1 MHLHSAQFSFSLD
14 FFTAARS
21 TCVDGRGLYFRRTR
35 YGGNSVYAK
44 DVLGIRSTNCSESSI
59 MQSSFPRLEFRS
71 FSTMM
76 ISVRSV
82 GQLRRKMWIPSF
94 ADPSS
99 DFEQL
104 RICNSD
110 DRRSMDVSPPPRLAR
125 RTLVRRYRVVV
136 QWIAACA
143 ALCDR
148 NAISGCRVNSVWPD
162 ASIDLSSFHWHNAVH
177 LEFH

>member
-1 MHLHSAQFSFSLD
+1 MCGWAGAVLQTNSLWREFSLRKRCPRNSFNELQRIVD
-14 FFTAARS
+14 YAVLVSSPRVSIVLDDDDIRPVSWS
-21 TCVDGRGLYFRRTR
+21 TPT
-35 YGGNSVYAK
+35 K
-44 DVLGIRSTNCSESSI
+44 DVD
-59 MQSSFPRLEFRS
+59 
-71 FSTMM
+71 
-76 ISVRSV
+76 
-82 GQLRRKMWIPSF
+82 
-94 ADPSS
+94 ADLSS